1 MSTWIRFF
9 SRTTTLW
16 GEKGEEGRREEK
28 EEERRREEKG
38 EEGRREE
45 KGEGRR
51 EEREDREGEKGRGE
65 IEMCNGRGGGGCRW
79 DGGGQG
85 SPYPKTQA
93 VCRRYPGPNKHDVL
107 STKQL
112 VQHLLQGFISTKV
125 DCSVLVQL
133 FLCVFGWL
141 PLGSLL
147 F

>member
-28 EEERRREEKG
+28 GEERRREEKG

-65 IEMCNGRGGGGCRW
+65 IEMCNGRW
-79 DGGGQG
+79 
-85 SPYPKTQA
+85 
-93 VCRRYPGPNKHDVL
+93 
-107 STKQL
+107 
-112 VQHLLQGFISTKV
+112 
-125 DCSVLVQL
+125 L
-133 FLCVFGWL
+133 FVGWGRARFPL
-141 PLGSLL
+141 PSNSGRL
-147 F
+147 